1 MNEDE
6 RIDQE
11 IQYLLDV
18 GALTISGMDGEEPVY
33 NMVPEVLKIVSPDL
47 YEIMMKEIDD
57 TVLSLYKQGL
67 VSIEYNED
75 LKAIISITDDGIDMV
90 EEMIKNGNGYS

>member
-33 NMVPEVLKIVSPDL
+33 NMVPEVLKVVSPGL
-47 YEIMMKEIDD
+47 YDIMMQEVDNA
-57 TVLSLYKQGL
+57 VLSLYEKGL

>member
-33 NMVPEVLKIVSPDL
+33 NMVPEVLKVVSPGL
-47 YEIMMKEIDD
+47 YDIMMQEVDNA
-57 TVLSLYKQGL
+57 VLSLYEKGL

-90 EEMIKNGNGYS
+90 GEIVRDGNGYS